1 MVRLLALS
9 LVLLGAAGFQP
20 ARPFSP
26 VSAAEFP
33 PNDQLFSLASRSK
46 LVQLASDAARREPDA
61 PETVRLLARAEDF
74 DRMLEV
80 MRRIVDTAPQRIADA
95 FVAAGDALWRFR
107 GDDEQTRRRRETLRQ
122 IVIDARQRLPELS
135 PEEAARA
142 ERLFITADQE
152 FSRDRNNWIF
162 TLQQFVE
169 RYATSEAALLTR
181 VEILSDGRA
190 TEAQFQALEAFARQ
204 HAGTTAAARAIYE
217 IGFDLHTINTLG
229 TIEQRGSDPIHRF
242 ERVMAIAR
250 ELESGRY
257 PKSEWVDKAPSLV
270 FQFFI
275 PRDATFAPESV
286 DRMIAMLTDYAKSH
300 LDLREDH
307 PASNSVIYTL
317 TTTLADLF
325 EKKGERT
332 AGVERVL
339 MNIEK
344 TAAEPDALRYLRGL
358 LFVQERY
365 RQRGVDVVA
374 LMRKAL
380 DVLTPLAEEG
390 TGLYNRKALATIG
403 MLHLGEGDC
412 ANALKALRRYASSYR
427 DSDWRWIALLRAGQ
441 CEESLSDFKAA
452 ADTYIQIA
460 NEHGELSVARL
471 LATEYA
477 ARAFEA
483 LGELARALALHR
495 QALDGWERTMYPH
508 LSAPIPR
515 RPTNEIPDLT
525 RRDPS
530 TIQKDA
536 LSARIAEIEHTLAMP
551 GGAELERGRW
561 LLASGRYDDAI
572 SEMRSLTQKHASSSA
587 AAHARELSHRAQ
599 LMKGLQLANLERP
612 GNDRA
617 AAKTALD
624 ALGREP
630 LDFSV
635 VASRIARASLLWV
648 DGDGGAAEGVMRD
661 ALDAWH
667 AQQRP
672 STPAPGIEQEL
683 AAIRRAV
690 FLPGGG
696 GVYGNGRWDPPWPT
710 PPPPFCLVNTDV
722 PVKDHDGKV
731 MRVSLVLDFDGAQ
744 RVVFF
749 NTDQIAVLRDILVQL
764 GGTRRREPGHIMET
778 PNQPVGDSMQIL
790 KLWSK
795 FFVARPGH
803 WGGWDLET
811 APVITEIEFT
821 NAERTKAS
829 ARVTI
834 GYTGGTVELEKED
847 GRWIAKRLTNQ
858 WIT

>member
-9 LVLLGAAGFQP
+9 LVLLGAAGSQLP
-20 ARPFSP
+20 GPSSP

-33 PNDQLFSLASRSK
+33 PNDPLFSPASRSR
-46 LVQLASDAARREPDA
+46 LQQLASDAARREPEA
-61 PETVRLLARAEDF
+61 PDTVRLLARAEDV
-74 DRMLEV
+74 DRMLQV
-80 MRRIVDTAPQRIADA
+80 MRRIVDRAPQRIADA

-107 GDDEQTRRRRETLRQ
+107 GDDEQTRRRRETLRLM
-122 IVIDARQRLPELS
+122 VIDARERLPELS

-152 FSRDRNNWIF
+152 SSRDRNNWID

-169 RYATSEAALLTR
+169 KYAGTEAALLTR

-204 HAGTTAAARAIYE
+204 HAGTTAAAKAIYK
-217 IGFDLHTINTLG
+217 IGFDLHTINTIG
-229 TIEQRGSDPIHRF
+229 TIEPRGSDPIHRF

-257 PKSEWVDKAPSLV
+257 PKSEWVEKAPSLV

-275 PRDATFAPESV
+275 PRDATFSPKSV

-307 PASNSVIYTL
+307 PASNVVIYTL

-325 EKKGERT
+325 EKKKERI

-339 MNIEK
+339 KDIE
-344 TAAEPDALRYLRGL
+344 TAAAQPDALRYLRGL
-358 LFVQERY
+358 LFVQERN
-365 RQRGVDVVA
+365 RQRGADGAA
-374 LMRKAL
+374 LMQKAL

-390 TGLYNRKALATIG
+390 TGLYNRKALATVG
-403 MLHLGEGDC
+403 MLHLSQGDC
-412 ANALKALRRYASSYR
+412 ANALKALRHYASSYR

-441 CEESLSDFKAA
+441 CEETVGNFKAA
-452 ADTYIQIA
+452 ADTYLQIA
-460 NEHGELSVARL
+460 SGHDELPIARL
-471 LATEYA
+471 LANEYA
-477 ARAFEA
+477 ARAYEA
-483 LGELARALALHR
+483 LGELPRALALHR
-495 QALDGWERTMYPH
+495 QALDGWEPAMYVH

-515 RPTNEIPDLT
+515 RPANQIPDLT
-525 RRDPS
+525 RRDPT
-530 TIQKDA
+530 TIERDA
-536 LSARIAEIEHTLAMP
+536 LTARIAELERTLAMP

-561 LLASGRYDDAI
+561 LLASGRYDEAI
-572 SEMRSLTQKHASSSA
+572 SEMRALTQKQGSSPEA
-587 AAHARELSHRAQ
+587 ANGRELLHRAQ
-599 LMKGLQLANLERP
+599 LMKALQLANLERR
-612 GNDRA
+612 GNDRVVA
-617 AAKTALD
+617 MTALD

-630 LDFSV
+630 VDFSV
-635 VASRIARASLLWV
+635 VAARIARASLLWV
-648 DGDGGAAEGVMRD
+648 DSDGGAAQGLMRD

-672 STPAPGIEQEL
+672 TTPASSMERDL

-696 GVYGNGRWDPPWPT
+696 GVYGSGRWDPPWPT
-710 PPPPFCLVNTDV
+710 PPSPFCLVNTDV
-722 PVKDHDGKV
+722 RVRDHDGKV
-731 MRVSLVLDFDGAQ
+731 TRVSLVVDFDLAQ

-749 NTDQIAVLRDILVQL
+749 NTDQIAVLKDVLVQL
-764 GGTRRREPGHIMET
+764 GGTSRREPGHIMET
-778 PNQPVGDSMQIL
+778 PNQPVGDSMHIL
-790 KLWSK
+790 KLWTK
-795 FFVARPGH
+795 FFVGRPGH

-811 APVITEIEFT
+811 APVITEIQFT
-821 NAERTKAS
+821 NAERTRAS